1 MNFAS
6 ILIDWQ
12 KESGRHGLPWQGSND
27 PYRVWVSEIM
37 LQQTQV
43 ATVIPYYEKFLSVF
57 PDIQKLAEA
66 GLDEVLSL
74 WSGLGYYS
82 RARNLHKTAKLIRK
96 NGKFPENPEDLAML
110 PGIGRST
117 AAAIC
122 AFSFGTRAAILD
134 GNVKRV
140 FSRHFGMEGYPGDKM
155 VEDRMWEQAESLLPE
170 NEVGRYTQALMDLGA
185 TLCTRRNPDCMHCPL
200 SGSCIARYE
209 GRVDELPYARPKKAL
224 PCRRTAFLLMERD
237 GRLLFERRPEKGVW
251 AGLLCFPEA
260 DPSEFSESEKLFSFA
275 HTFTHFRLE
284 IEAVRIQGNRE
295 GIWLAIEEALSSP
308 IPVPVRKI
316 LEKIRS
322 PSL

>member
-1 MNFAS
+1 MNFSS

-12 KESGRHGLPWQGSND
+12 KESGRNGLPWQGSND
-27 PYRVWVSEIM
+27 PYRIWVSEIM

-43 ATVIPYYEKFLSVF
+43 ATVIPYYERFLSSF
-57 PDIQKLAEA
+57 PDLESLAEA
-66 GLDEVLSL
+66 EIDEVLSL

-82 RARNLHKTAKLIRK
+82 RARNLHETAKLIRK
-96 NGKFPENPEDLAML
+96 SGRFPDNPEALAGL

-140 FSRHFGMEGYPGDKM
+140 FCRHFGMEGYPGEKK
-155 VEDRMWEQAESLLPE
+155 VEIRMWEQAEALLPE
-170 NEVGRYTQALMDLGA
+170 REVGRYTQALMDLGA
-185 TLCTRRNPDCMHCPL
+185 TLCTRRNPDCARCPL
-200 SGSCIARYE
+200 SESCIAHLE
-209 GRVDELPYARPKKAL
+209 GRVEELPCPRPKKAL
-224 PCRRTAFLLMERD
+224 PSRRTAFLLMERE

-260 DPSEFSESEKLFSFA
+260 DPSQYAESEKLLSFV

-284 IEAVRIQGNRE
+284 IEAVRVPADRE
-295 GIWLAIEEALSSP
+295 GIWLAAEEALSSP

-316 LEKIRS
+316 LEKIRA
-322 PSL
+322 PFP